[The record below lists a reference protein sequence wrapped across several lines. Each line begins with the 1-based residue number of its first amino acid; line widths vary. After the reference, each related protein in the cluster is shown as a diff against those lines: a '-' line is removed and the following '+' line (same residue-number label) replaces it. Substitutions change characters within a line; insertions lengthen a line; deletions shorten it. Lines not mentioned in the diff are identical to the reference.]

1 MLEKLREEAT
11 ETLDFLRHHPE
22 ERMAYT
28 PRLKYLLDTISRL
41 ETAEE
46 EGFEIGFKRG
56 FKIGFEKGFKIGVQI
71 AKHKVAKKMKLMDC
85 SMSDIIKITKLSPEE
100 VENL

>member
-1 MLEKLREEAT
+1 MLEKLREEAK

-41 ETAEE
+41 ETAKE
-46 EGFEIGFKRG
+46 EGY
-56 FKIGFEKGFKIGVQI
+56 KIGVQI

-85 SMSDIIKITKLSPEE
+85 SMSDIIKITKLSPKE

>member
-46 EGFEIGFKRG
+46 EGFEIGFK
-56 FKIGFEKGFKIGVQI
+56 KGFEKGFKIGVQI

>member
-46 EGFEIGFKRG
+46 EGFE
-56 FKIGFEKGFKIGVQI
+56 KGFKIGVQI

>member
-1 MLEKLREEAT
+1 MLEKLREEAK

-41 ETAEE
+41 ETAKE
-46 EGFEIGFKRG
+46 EGFEIGYKE
-56 FKIGFEKGFKIGVQI
+56 GFEIGIQI
-71 AKHKVAKKMKLMDC
+71 SKHKVAKKMKLMDC